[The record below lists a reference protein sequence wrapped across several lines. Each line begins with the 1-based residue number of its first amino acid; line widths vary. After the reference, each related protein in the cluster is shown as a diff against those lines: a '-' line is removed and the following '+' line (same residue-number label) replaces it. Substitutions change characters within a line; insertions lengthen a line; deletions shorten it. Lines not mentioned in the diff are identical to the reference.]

1 MRLEA
6 YAPGC
11 GRFPRPASLLG
22 SVFLLLF
29 LLSGSP
35 LQADEPSYLASLLA
49 AAREKELSKDP
60 AWHTLLHFK
69 KTLFGSHSLIDDP
82 RFFLSPSGKT
92 DPEAEL
98 EATLRSFFSQELE
111 EAQPSVCRF
120 VGRYDWL
127 ADKLEIDRS
136 KLPVPE
142 CRRFQEIL
150 EEIKP
155 ASVTLIFPAAH
166 INSPASMFGHTLLTV
181 DTASGSRLLA
191 QAINY
196 SAVTRE
202 TFGPLFA
209 IKGLFGFYPGYFSV
223 LPYYA
228 KLQEYSD
235 IEHRDIWE
243 YPLNLNGEEIKRL
256 LMHTFEMDR
265 IYSDYYFFDENC
277 SYTLLFLL
285 DSARPSLGLTDQLPL
300 WVIPIDTIR
309 KVKETGLVTGAI
321 YRPSRATMIRHLAS
335 LLPRSEWKISRGIS
349 VGRINPDILLE
360 EKIAPERKI
369 VICDLAA
376 EHLQYQYSRKDIE
389 PGEFQERFWKILRV
403 RSALGGAESKYEVPP
418 PARPDEGHLSNRLRL
433 GAGVRRDRIFEEVGI
448 RPAYHDLLDN
458 GRGYIEGAQIIFG
471 DAALRFYSS
480 ERKLIL
486 QKLDIID
493 IVSLSPRDTFFHP
506 FSWKIKTGLVQRTG
520 GDGRDHLVYGLN
532 PGGGVSYP
540 LGKGNLLYLM
550 GETEFITGGGLDERY
565 AAGVGA
571 SVGLLSNLNDYWKI
585 HLFARD
591 ICYPLGDRHNAWEVG
606 LNQNFTLTQNTS
618 LRAEFTVSRVFDFD
632 RTTGGLFWNL
642 FF

>member
-1 MRLEA
+1 
-6 YAPGC
+6 
-11 GRFPRPASLLG
+11 
-22 SVFLLLF
+22 V
-29 LLSGSP
+29 
-35 LQADEPSYLASLLA
+35 
-49 AAREKELSKDP
+49 
-60 AWHTLLHFK
+60 
-69 KTLFGSHSLIDDP
+69 DDP

-92 DPEAEL
+92 DPQAEL

-120 VGRYDWL
+120 IGRYDWL
-127 ADKLEIDRS
+127 AGKLNMDRS

-142 CRRFQEIL
+142 CPRFAEIL

-181 DTASGSRLLA
+181 DTVSGSRLLA

-209 IKGLFGFYPGYFSV
+209 IKGLLGFYPGYFSV

-243 YPLNLNGEEIKRL
+243 YPLNLNGEEVKRL
-256 LMHTFEMDR
+256 LMHTFEMDK

-285 DSARPSLGLTDQLPL
+285 DAARPSLGLTDQLPS

-309 KVKETGLVTGAI
+309 KVKENGLITGAI
-321 YRPSRATMIRHLAS
+321 YRPSRATMIKYLAS
-335 LLPRSEWKISRGIS
+335 LLPRDDWNIARGIA
-349 VGRINPDILLE
+349 GGEIDPDILLE
-360 EKIAPERKI
+360 ESMDRERKI

-376 EHLQYQYSRKDIE
+376 EHLQYQYSRKDIQTE
-389 PGEFQERFWKILRV
+389 EFQERFRKILRV
-403 RSALGGAESKYEVPP
+403 RSALGGAERKYEVPA

-471 DAALRFYSS
+471 EAALRFYSS
-480 ERKLIL
+480 ERKLL
-486 QKLDIID
+486 LEKLDIID
-493 IVSLSPRDTFFHP
+493 IVSLSPRDVFFRP
-506 FSWKIKTGLVQRTG
+506 LSWKIRTGFAQRTG

-532 PGGGVSYP
+532 PGAGVSYP

-550 GETEFITGGGLDERY
+550 GETEFITGGGLDGRY

-571 SVGLLSNLNDYWKI
+571 SAGLLSDLADFWKV
-585 HLFARD
+585 HLFARE
-591 ICYPLGDRHNAWEVG
+591 IYYPLGDRHNAWEVG
-606 LNQNFTLTQNTS
+606 LHQNFAVGTNTS
-618 LRAEFTVSRVFDFD
+618 LRAELTLTRVFDFH
-632 RTTGGLFWNL
+632 RTTGGLFWNV

>member
-1 MRLEA
+1 M
-6 YAPGC
+6 
-11 GRFPRPASLLG
+11 
-22 SVFLLLF
+22 
-29 LLSGSP
+29 
-35 LQADEPSYLASLLA
+35 
-49 AAREKELSKDP
+49 
-60 AWHTLLHFK
+60 
-69 KTLFGSHSLIDDP
+69 
-82 RFFLSPSGKT
+82 
-92 DPEAEL
+92 
-98 EATLRSFFSQELE
+98 RSFFSQELE

-120 VGRYDWL
+120 IARYDWL
-127 ADKLEIDRS
+127 AEKLKIDRS

-142 CRRFQEIL
+142 CRRFPEIL

-209 IKGLFGFYPGYFSV
+209 IKGLLGFYPGYFSV

-285 DSARPSLGLTDQLPL
+285 DAARPSLGLTDQLPS

-309 KVKETGLVTGAI
+309 KVKENGLITGAI
-321 YRPSRATMIRHLAS
+321 YRPSRATMIKYLAS
-335 LLPRSEWKISRGIS
+335 LLPRDDWKIARGIA
-349 VGRINPDILLE
+349 GGEIEPDILLDGEHGPGEKDRDLRPRRRAPAVSVLE
-360 EKIAPERKI
+360 ERHPDRRIPGAVPEDPARPER
-369 VICDLAA
+369 
-376 EHLQYQYSRKDIE
+376 
-389 PGEFQERFWKILRV
+389 
-403 RSALGGAESKYEVPP
+403 LGGSGSANMRCPL

-480 ERKLIL
+480 ERKLVL

-493 IVSLSPRDTFFHP
+493 IISLSPRDIFFQP

-540 LGKGNLLYLM
+540 LGQRK
-550 GETEFITGGGLDERY
+550 
-565 AAGVGA
+565 
-571 SVGLLSNLNDYWKI
+571 
-585 HLFARD
+585 FALPHGRNQ
-591 ICYPLGDRHNAWEVG
+591 ISSPEEV
-606 LNQNFTLTQNTS
+606 
-618 LRAEFTVSRVFDFD
+618 
-632 RTTGGLFWNL
+632 
-642 FF
+642 